1 MAAQTGGGRD
11 HKAHGDGRRYL
22 EAHGDGRAYLE
33 AHGDGRARPLLLVAG
48 VEQLDL
54 GAELTLLHAAHP
66 LDPDRHNNVQ

>member
-22 EAHGDGRAYLE
+22 EAHGDGRA
-33 AHGDGRARPLLLVAG
+33 RPLLLVAG
-48 VEQLDL
+48 VEQLDV

>member
-54 GAELTLLHAAHP
+54 GAELTLLHAAHA